1 MKTSDIVSQLQTLI
15 PQFTAVFTDDIG
27 VSSMIRSGTTI
38 TVECSEPHFLKAGQG
53 VSITGAAIP
62 VEIVAFSR
70 DGAVGTITTATDHDI
85 TYASHLIRP
94 YVQAVVT
101 SGAVEPEFNGSFNLV
116 KVLNRRNIQ
125 VTMTDSGPIVAT
137 GTLRLAGATSVLD
150 SFNKT
155 WLVDTVPSPTTF
167 TFIHGNAELLDPT
180 GTIIVRKKPRISGS
194 ADPARMLQAYTQQP
208 QDKAWMFVVL
218 GTVVASKNRSI
229 EADGVDNWVQGTEY
243 RQQIIQGVEFYVFL
257 PTKDEIAG
265 REKRDDCEDIFIAL
279 NKAVLMS
286 TVLTGYH
293 DEASR
298 SLQFNSHATFQ
309 FDAGTTYIHLYQY
322 EASVDLLFEDTVGP
336 AVDVPLET
344 IDFTITPEPDRTF
357 G

>member
-1 MKTSDIVSQLQTLI
+1 MKSSDIISQLSTLI
-15 PQFTAVFTDDIG
+15 PQFTSVFTDDIG
-27 VSSMIRSGTTI
+27 VSSITRSGTTI
-38 TVECSEPHFLKAGQG
+38 TVQCTEPHGLKAGQG

-70 DGAVGTITTATDHDI
+70 DGAVGTLTTATDHDI

-94 YVQAVVT
+94 YVQSVVT
-101 SGAVEPEFNGSFNLV
+101 SGAAESEFNGSFSLV

-125 VTMTDSGPIVAT
+125 VSMTDSGPTVAT
-137 GTLRLAGATSVLD
+137 GTLRLAGAISALD

-155 WLVDTVPSPTTF
+155 WLVDGVPSPTVF

-180 GTIIVRKKPRISGS
+180 GTILVRKKPRISGS
-194 ADPARMLQAYTQQP
+194 ADTARMLAAYTEQP
-208 QDKAWMFVVL
+208 QNKAWMFVVL

-229 EADGVDNWVQGTEY
+229 EADGVDNWQQGQEF

-279 NKAVLMS
+279 NKAILHS
-286 TVLTGYH
+286 TVLTGFH

-309 FDAGTTYIHLYQY
+309 LDAGSTYIHLYQY
-322 EASVDLLFEDTVGP
+322 EASVDILFEDTVGP
-336 AVDVPLET
+336 AVDVALET
-344 IDFTITPEPDRTF
+344 IELTITPEPNKTF